1 MFLSLPPFDH
11 RFVDLLR
18 QITRST
24 PDENK
29 RAMCVVICLSFSHDS
44 SWNMFDLVFGDVGE
58 SCLVPGGGGR
68 RPKDGIEAPQWIVKI
83 SHHPAQPLLGL
94 RLSWD
99 LRAEAAKVIKRRYAD
114 GWTTEE
120 ESGLR
125 LVHDPK
131 VFLLPTSSSHLRSL
145 DDCLCQ
151 QGFIFKHLP
160 AQYILCFLRISPV
173 WIMGTILTLLWHIQI
188 KKGCG
193 ALTIRH
199 P

>member
-29 RAMCVVICLSFSHDS
+29 RAMRAVICFSFSHDS

-68 RPKDGIEAPQWIVKI
+68 RPKDGIEVKI

-99 LRAEAAKVIKRRYAD
+99 LQAEAAKVIKRRCAD
-114 GWTTEE
+114 VWTTEE

-125 LVHDPK
+125 LAHDPK

-145 DDCLCQ
+145 DDCLCLR
-151 QGFIFKHLP
+151 GLIFKRLP

-173 WIMGTILTLLWHIQI
+173 WIVGTILTLLWHIQI
-188 KKGCG
+188 KNGCG